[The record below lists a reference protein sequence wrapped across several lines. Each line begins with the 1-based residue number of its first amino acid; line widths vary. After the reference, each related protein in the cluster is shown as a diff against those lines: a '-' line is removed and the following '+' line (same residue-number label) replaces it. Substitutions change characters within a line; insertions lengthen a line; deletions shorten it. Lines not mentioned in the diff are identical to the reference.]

1 MGIFLDTVEDNTES
15 EGWRIDSIRQK
26 LGILPSTPRQF
37 GSVSCLLC
45 QQLFFTDKDLQNHIF
60 NEHRDYYSYSRSSNR
75 IIAEGKQFTKKD
87 IQKLSYTDLDNT
99 IFNLQAR
106 IDKGNHIDDWVVYKN
121 PLYSRSEH
129 PLRKRYLRG
138 MLEYLGTHYQ
148 EINEQSTNYQ
158 SLSEQC
164 GRAYGYLQPFPL
176 PLAQQVCYSVAFK
189 MNWFE
194 QLIEAPDHSLFF
206 WVGHFFIRE
215 RESII
220 SVALPPAG
228 NRQSQGIILDYF
240 HQEFLEAI
248 RLYYCDRSSLNYGWL
263 KKLEDM
269 LHIKTNRNYS
279 DKLDLLKARLFW
291 EWGDIDRARQA
302 YHSIRNH
309 ITFGRE
315 ASSL

>member
-26 LGILPSTPRQF
+26 LGILPSNPQQF

-45 QQLFFTDKDLQNHIF
+45 QQLFFKDKDLQNHIF
-60 NEHRDYYSYSRSSNR
+60 NEHRDYYGYTRSGIH
-75 IIAEGKQFTKKD
+75 IIGEDNQFTVKD
-87 IQKLSYTDLDNT
+87 IQKLNYADLDNT

-106 IDKGNHIDDWVVYKN
+106 IDKGNQIDDWAVYKN

-129 PLRKRYLRG
+129 PLRKQYLRG
-138 MLEYLGTHYQ
+138 MLEYLGAYYQ

-158 SLSEQC
+158 SLSEQF
-164 GRAYGYLQPFPL
+164 GRAYGYLQPFTL
-176 PLAQQVCYSVAFK
+176 PLAQQVCYSIAFK

-194 QLIEAPDHSLFF
+194 QLIEAPEHSLFF
-206 WVGHFFIRE
+206 WAGHFLTRD
-215 RESII
+215 RESAI
-220 SVALPPAG
+220 SVVLPSVSS
-228 NRQSQGIILDYF
+228 RQSQGIILDYF

-269 LHIKTNRNYS
+269 LHTRTNRNYS
-279 DKLDLLKARLFW
+279 DKLDLLKARLLW
-291 EWGDIDRARQA
+291 EWGDTSQARQA
-302 YHSIRNH
+302 YRSIRNH
-309 ITFGRE
+309 LTFGRE